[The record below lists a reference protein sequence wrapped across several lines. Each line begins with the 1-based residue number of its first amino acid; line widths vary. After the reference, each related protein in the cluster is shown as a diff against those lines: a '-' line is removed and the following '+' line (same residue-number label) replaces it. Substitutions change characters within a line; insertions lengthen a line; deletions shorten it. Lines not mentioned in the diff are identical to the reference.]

1 MWREDRAEYL
11 RNNRDYTCLLDEDEA
26 ARQEQQQERRRNST
40 SGSKRET
47 SKASADVSLERL
59 EYLDR
64 RQRLKELERQKLK
77 GKSGSRPLLHHDVPE
92 TLPTAQDPDKRL
104 HSKNHSFGSFFG
116 PSEPIVA
123 KRIID
128 EAAAREVTR
137 MVAARAA
144 KQAQVCSMLDS
155 QSASILLHSLISVI
169 ILQALLKVKKLKEAR
184 DYSFLTSDAPDE
196 APTKK
201 LLTTLKPGRPSGI
214 AAAMESRL
222 ESPKQLT
229 SNSKIRDL
237 VQSSRDSRPPSKS
250 IKHASASVLKVP
262 SSSRL
267 PQQIQARQSLK
278 LQQERPK
285 PNPRLQSPAPQLK
298 PPVSSKLPVR
308 NGKAGPSHEALVLDR
323 FKKPESSRAP
333 SKLPPSKVTSGSGQQ
348 KPVERKIVEGRQGAN
363 RNSTGATN
371 GSERNRLSNQHKV
384 SASGQ
389 APVVQRKDTYAMP
402 SNKPRPASAAELR
415 QQSEHRRQ
423 VFFSPRINGSQS
435 VPEKQTKVPAKATP
449 ITTSKFKRPDTQ
461 RRWQSEDVESSD
473 SFISDEDE
481 ADTRGYSGVSSM
493 IREMFRYNPN
503 KYRDMDDE
511 DDRNMEVGFS
521 KIQAEERRSAKIA
534 REEDEREQELIEAE
548 ERAERARKAKKRKLR

>member
-1 MWREDRAEYL
+1 
-11 RNNRDYTCLLDEDEA
+11 
-26 ARQEQQQERRRNST
+26 
-40 SGSKRET
+40 
-47 SKASADVSLERL
+47 
-59 EYLDR
+59 
-64 RQRLKELERQKLK
+64 
-77 GKSGSRPLLHHDVPE
+77 
-92 TLPTAQDPDKRL
+92 
-104 HSKNHSFGSFFG
+104 
-116 PSEPIVA
+116 
-123 KRIID
+123 
-128 EAAAREVTR
+128 
-137 MVAARAA
+137 
-144 KQAQVCSMLDS
+144 
-155 QSASILLHSLISVI
+155 
-169 ILQALLKVKKLKEAR
+169 
-184 DYSFLTSDAPDE
+184 
-196 APTKK
+196 
-201 LLTTLKPGRPSGI
+201 
-214 AAAMESRL
+214 
-222 ESPKQLT
+222 
-229 SNSKIRDL
+229 
-237 VQSSRDSRPPSKS
+237 
-250 IKHASASVLKVP
+250 LKVP

-285 PNPRLQSPAPQLK
+285 PNPRLQSAALQLK

-423 VFFSPRINGSQS
+423 VCVFLLFLLSMFTCSLYSGVLPVVNEENSFDYTRILGISVFSPQINGSQS
-435 VPEKQTKVPAKATP
+435 VPGKQTKVPAKATP

-493 IREMFRYNPN
+493 IREMFRYSSEI
-503 KYRDMDDE
+503 RD
-511 DDRNMEVGFS
+511 V
-521 KIQAEERRSAKIA
+521 IIWVERIT
-534 REEDEREQELIEAE
+534 EMIIC
-548 ERAERARKAKKRKLR
+548 

>member
-1 MWREDRAEYL
+1 MLFLHLCITFMISLGCMIHIVFSLYTGWLDCYL
-11 RNNRDYTCLLDEDEA
+11 HD
-26 ARQEQQQERRRNST
+26 
-40 SGSKRET
+40 
-47 SKASADVSLERL
+47 SL
-59 EYLDR
+59 
-64 RQRLKELERQKLK
+64 
-77 GKSGSRPLLHHDVPE
+77 
-92 TLPTAQDPDKRL
+92 A
-104 HSKNHSFGSFFG
+104 
-116 PSEPIVA
+116 IVWWHWTWLF
-123 KRIID
+123 
-128 EAAAREVTR
+128 V
-137 MVAARAA
+137 V
-144 KQAQVCSMLDS
+144 
-155 QSASILLHSLISVI
+155 
-169 ILQALLKVKKLKEAR
+169 
-184 DYSFLTSDAPDE
+184 
-196 APTKK
+196 
-201 LLTTLKPGRPSGI
+201 

-250 IKHASASVLKVP
+250 SKHASASVSKVP

-363 RNSTGATN
+363 RNSTGAIN

-389 APVVQRKDTYAMP
+389 APVVQRKDTYARP

-423 VFFSPRINGSQS
+423 VCVF
-435 VPEKQTKVPAKATP
+435 
-449 ITTSKFKRPDTQ
+449 
-461 RRWQSEDVESSD
+461 WSSYFAC
-473 SFISDEDE
+473 SLVLCIL
-481 ADTRGYSGVSSM
+481 VS
-493 IREMFRYNPN
+493 Y
-503 KYRDMDDE
+503 
-511 DDRNMEVGFS
+511 
-521 KIQAEERRSAKIA
+521 QW
-534 REEDEREQELIEAE
+534 
-548 ERAERARKAKKRKLR
+548 

>member
-1 MWREDRAEYL
+1 
-11 RNNRDYTCLLDEDEA
+11 
-26 ARQEQQQERRRNST
+26 
-40 SGSKRET
+40 
-47 SKASADVSLERL
+47 
-59 EYLDR
+59 
-64 RQRLKELERQKLK
+64 
-77 GKSGSRPLLHHDVPE
+77 
-92 TLPTAQDPDKRL
+92 
-104 HSKNHSFGSFFG
+104 
-116 PSEPIVA
+116 
-123 KRIID
+123 
-128 EAAAREVTR
+128 
-137 MVAARAA
+137 
-144 KQAQVCSMLDS
+144 
-155 QSASILLHSLISVI
+155 LISVI

-184 DYSFLTSDAPDE
+184 DYSFLMSDAPDE

-201 LLTTLKPGRPSGI
+201 LLTTSKP
-214 AAAMESRL
+214 AMESRL

-229 SNSKIRDL
+229 SNSKIRDH

-285 PNPRLQSPAPQLK
+285 PNPRLQSAAPQLK

-423 VFFSPRINGSQS
+423 VCVFLVFLLSMFTCSLYSGVLPVVNEENSFDYTRILGISVFSPQINGSQS
-435 VPEKQTKVPAKATP
+435 VPGKQTKVPAKATP

-493 IREMFRYNPN
+493 IREMFRYSS
-503 KYRDMDDE
+503 E
-511 DDRNMEVGFS
+511 
-521 KIQAEERRSAKIA
+521 I
-534 REEDEREQELIEAE
+534 
-548 ERAERARKAKKRKLR
+548 

>member
-144 KQAQVCSMLDS
+144 KQAQADQNALKKA
-155 QSASILLHSLISVI
+155 SAASSRPGSKSSATVAHKSGDRQVPKAPKPVSE
-169 ILQALLKVKKLKEAR
+169 ALLKVKKLKEAR
-184 DYSFLTSDAPDE
+184 DYSFLMSDAPDE
-196 APTKK
+196 VPTKK
-201 LLTTLKPGRPSGI
+201 LLTTLKP
-214 AAAMESRL
+214 AMESRL

-250 IKHASASVLKVP
+250 SKHASASVSKVP

-363 RNSTGATN
+363 RNSTGAIN

-389 APVVQRKDTYAMP
+389 APVVQRKDTYARP

-415 QQSEHRRQ
+415 QQSEHRR
-423 VFFSPRINGSQS
+423 QS

>member
-1 MWREDRAEYL
+1 
-11 RNNRDYTCLLDEDEA
+11 
-26 ARQEQQQERRRNST
+26 
-40 SGSKRET
+40 
-47 SKASADVSLERL
+47 
-59 EYLDR
+59 
-64 RQRLKELERQKLK
+64 
-77 GKSGSRPLLHHDVPE
+77 
-92 TLPTAQDPDKRL
+92 
-104 HSKNHSFGSFFG
+104 
-116 PSEPIVA
+116 
-123 KRIID
+123 
-128 EAAAREVTR
+128 
-137 MVAARAA
+137 
-144 KQAQVCSMLDS
+144 
-155 QSASILLHSLISVI
+155 
-169 ILQALLKVKKLKEAR
+169 
-184 DYSFLTSDAPDE
+184 
-196 APTKK
+196 
-201 LLTTLKPGRPSGI
+201 
-214 AAAMESRL
+214 MESRL

-250 IKHASASVLKVP
+250 IKHASASVLKVS

-371 GSERNRLSNQHKV
+371 GPERNRLSNQHKV

-402 SNKPRPASAAELR
+402 SNKPRPASAAAELR

-423 VFFSPRINGSQS
+423 VCVFRSSYFAWFTCSLYSGVLPVVNEENSFDCTRILGTSVFLPRINGSQS

-481 ADTRGYSGVSSM
+481 VDTRGYSGVSSM
-493 IREMFRYNPN
+493 IREMFRYSSEIP
-503 KYRDMDDE
+503 DVIIWVE
-511 DDRNMEVGFS
+511 CITE
-521 KIQAEERRSAKIA
+521 II
-534 REEDEREQELIEAE
+534 IC
-548 ERAERARKAKKRKLR
+548 